1 MLEGEILVFW
11 IATVDRSCREV
22 HMEFHCSHTTDTISI
37 CVSSR
42 EEKLRY
48 VTMVAKV
55 LDLNEPWSCKYGRKK
70 TKILTCTALLLC
82 MIAPRQKTVADA
94 FLPSF
99 DDANSRLCQERL
111 L

>member
-1 MLEGEILVFW
+1 MLEGDILVFW
-11 IATVDRSCREV
+11 IATVDRLCREV
-22 HMEFHCSHTTDTISI
+22 HMEFHCSHTTNTISI

-70 TKILTCTALLLC
+70 KNENIDMYGFAPVHDCTQAQNGSPC
-82 MIAPRQKTVADA
+82 FSSIVQRCK
-94 FLPSF
+94 
-99 DDANSRLCQERL
+99 
-111 L
+111 

>member
-22 HMEFHCSHTTDTISI
+22 HMEFHCSHTTNTISI
-37 CVSSR
+37 CDSSR

-55 LDLNEPWSCKYGRKK
+55 LDLNEPRSCKYSRKK
-70 TKILTCTALLLC
+70 TRKY
-82 MIAPRQKTVADA
+82 
-94 FLPSF
+94 
-99 DDANSRLCQERL
+99 
-111 L
+111 